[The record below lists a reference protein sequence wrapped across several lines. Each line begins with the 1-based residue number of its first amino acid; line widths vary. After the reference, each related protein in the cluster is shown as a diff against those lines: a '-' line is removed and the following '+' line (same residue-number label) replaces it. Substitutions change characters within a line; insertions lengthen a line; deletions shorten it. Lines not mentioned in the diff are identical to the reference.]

1 MRRALGRIALTAAIV
16 LSATAVLA
24 ADRSGPV
31 GQWPMVPGYGGGY
44 GMGPGHMGP
53 GYGGG
58 SGMGPGYQMGPG
70 YGHGYGGMAPG
81 YHMGPGYGMMGPGG
95 ARGYGHGPMIDAN
108 QDGVISSTEAA
119 GYFDAVFGMMDA
131 NDDAKLTLEEFS
143 TAFYGRGPHMAWRN
157 GDVQEWRERKEARFK
172 EINTDKDGTVTEEEF
187 LAYAKSRFEDSDR
200 DKDGK
205 VTVWEFRGR
214 RYF

>member
-1 MRRALGRIALTAAIV
+1 MRRVLGMIALTTAAV
-16 LSATAVLA
+16 MSATVALA
-24 ADRSGPV
+24 DDRRGPA
-31 GQWPMVPGYGGGY
+31 GQWPMVPGYGGGPGYHMGPGYGGGY

-53 GYGGG
+53 GY
-58 SGMGPGYQMGPG
+58 QMGQG
-70 YGHGYGGMAPG
+70 
-81 YHMGPGYGMMGPGG
+81 GMMGPGG
-95 ARGYGHGPMIDAN
+95 GRGPMIDAN
-108 QDGVISSTEAA
+108 HDGVISDTEAA
-119 GYFDAVFGMMDA
+119 GHFDEVFGAKDA

-157 GDVQEWRERKEARFK
+157 SDVQEWRERKEARFK
-172 EINTDKDGTVTEEEF
+172 EIDADNDGTVTEEEF
-187 LAYAKSRFEDSDR
+187 LAYAKTGFDDSDR